1 MPPSGVRP
9 FPRCRHARPPHG
21 PCPAPRS
28 PSRAAATPPTSGFS
42 ALSVW
47 HAVVLGPSAGGG
59 GVPRGQVRLAPTCML
74 LSGDFG
80 SKAALGTLSTQAL
93 TGSRDTPRPA
103 CDSNGPWAE
112 WATGPRRPTCA
123 YSDLA
128 NRVGSPRVTCSWPAC
143 SRPAGDPAQ
152 LPPAPSSPSR
162 PSRNLGAPRGVSM
175 CGMEVLVGR
184 RGREAWTHGVTFPGL
199 RSPLQ
204 WAGEEQARR
213 RVPGPGSHTART
225 PAHPQATGRSTG
237 VIGRRDRQELEQG
250 GREQQALCP
259 VPRRGRGR
267 GMGGGASLGTQ
278 LELTS
283 QRQPLLPLQGGVLAG
298 GPWSWWTKV

>member
-1 MPPSGVRP
+1 MTRAGPEPEPSAHAPGQSGAATGDPPALLRPLTGSSPNSLSSCACGGRLLVPPSGVRP

-42 ALSVW
+42 ALSMW

-74 LSGDFG
+74 LSGGFG

-175 CGMEVLVGR
+175 RGMEVLVGR
-184 RGREAWTHGVTFPGL
+184 RGREAWTH
-199 RSPLQ
+199 
-204 WAGEEQARR
+204 
-213 RVPGPGSHTART
+213 
-225 PAHPQATGRSTG
+225 
-237 VIGRRDRQELEQG
+237 
-250 GREQQALCP
+250 
-259 VPRRGRGR
+259 
-267 GMGGGASLGTQ
+267 
-278 LELTS
+278 
-283 QRQPLLPLQGGVLAG
+283 
-298 GPWSWWTKV
+298 